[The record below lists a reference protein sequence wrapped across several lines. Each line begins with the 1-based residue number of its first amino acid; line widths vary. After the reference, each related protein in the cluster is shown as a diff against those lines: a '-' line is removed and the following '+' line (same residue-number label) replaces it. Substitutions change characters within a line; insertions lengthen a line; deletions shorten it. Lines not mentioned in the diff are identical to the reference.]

1 MRKSLLLFPL
11 LFLLAVSF
19 IAGKADAVEIPKPGR
34 EIYVQDYAQ
43 VLSENEKQEL
53 IQLGHQLH
61 RHTKAQI
68 AVLTIPSLEG
78 EDIRNYAVQ
87 AFRAYELGEKDLNNG
102 VLILLAKQDRKIQI
116 EVGYGLE
123 GALPDGKVGRIL
135 DDYALPYLKEDNIG
149 AAIANTYK
157 KLFNEVAEEYQWDD
171 QVADAESYY
180 TEGEGLSAFEVI
192 LIVSIIIV
200 FIFLDMT
207 FFKGAL
213 THTLLQLLA
222 FFISRGGGGGGG
234 SGDGG
239 SRGGGGSSGGGGAG
253 RSW

>member
-19 IAGKADAVEIPKPGR
+19 IAGKADAVEIPKPGV

-87 AFRAYELGEKDLNNG
+87 AFRTYELGDKDMNNG
-102 VLILLAKQDRKIQI
+102 VLILLAKEDRKIQV

-135 DDYALPYLKEDNIG
+135 DDYALPYLKEGNIG

-157 KLFNEVAEEYQWDD
+157 KLFNEVAEEYQWK
-171 QVADAESYY
+171 QVTDAESYY
-180 TEGEGLSAFEVI
+180 TEGEGLSALEVI

-200 FIFLDMT
+200 FIILDMKL
-207 FFKGAL
+207 FKGAL

-222 FFISRGGGGGGG
+222 FFISRGGGGG